1 MKKKLKAFTLIEL
14 IVAIAVF
21 GILMAGIVRMI
32 EPLSTTASSSAVLNN
47 QRNVENAIV
56 TYLGENLRYASNLVI
71 IKGGTPDDAVQKF
84 IDLAPSDY
92 SGKQIDYTVAAN
104 KDKIRVIAF
113 DCKNGFTYKNNQFN
127 GRLISTVEGRSGSL
141 DFDYSNLSSDGTKNQ
156 YLVFGDEYYA
166 QGDYFLDARICNG
179 NLCLTVCSDYFYNP
193 SKASRFSRTGGD
205 TKDDILSRAPTRGTY
220 ELRCMTDDSKAFV
233 FACIGSDSS
242 LAKNDPT
249 KNDFDPSQPATVTRA
264 DRDIIYFVYT
274 YATHDKNNDDYVT
287 NNGLDGKGTP
297 NGPSNCTSLDGS
309 SGSSGGSSSKPSGGN
324 NNKPS
329 GGNSG
334 SSSGSSSGGN
344 SGGNSGGS
352 TSGGSTGGITGG
364 NTSGG
369 NTGGNTGDSGNSGG
383 NSGGSTGGSSTP
395 ADLGNISVDNIVTGD
410 GEKGVR
416 SAKQNADGSVSL
428 VIGNDAWNTVG
439 MKITTNDDGTVTYT
453 MTFTGEGNKYILD
466 STIFPALYANNS
478 YTLNEAQRNWL
489 SNNYGIHFK

>member
-32 EPLSTTASSSAVLNN
+32 EPLSSTASSSAVLNN

-56 TYLGENLRYASNLVI
+56 TYLGENLRYASNLAI
-71 IKGGTPDDAVQKF
+71 IKGGTPDNAVQKF

-113 DCKNGFTYKNNQFN
+113 DGSNDYTYKNNNFT
-127 GRLISTVEGRSGSL
+127 GRLISTIEGKSGSL
-141 DFDYSNLSSDGTKNQ
+141 NFGYSNLSSDGTKNQ

-179 NLCLTVCSDYFYNP
+179 TLCLTVDSDYYYNP
-193 SKASRFSRTGGD
+193 SKSSRFSSTS
-205 TKDDILSRAPTRGTY
+205 TAPTKGTY
-220 ELRCMTDDSKAFV
+220 ELRCMTDDEDGFV
-233 FACIGSDSS
+233 FACFNSSDNVSS
-242 LAKNDPT
+242 PS
-249 KNDFDPSQPATVTRA
+249 FDSSQPATVTRT
-264 DRDIIYFVYT
+264 DKDIIYFVYT
-274 YATHDKNNDDYVT
+274 YGTHEKSEYDYVT
-287 NNGLDGKGTP
+287 NNGTVGAGTP
-297 NGPSNCTSLDGS
+297 GGAANCPSLDS
-309 SGSSGGSSSKPSGGN
+309 SSSGGSGSGSGSGNKPSGGN
-324 NNKPS
+324 NSGNNSGNSGNNGGNS

-334 SSSGSSSGGN
+334 SSSGGSSGGNASLGDLGGGGSSGGN
-344 SGGNSGGS
+344 SGGDS
-352 TSGGSTGGITGG
+352 
-364 NTSGG
+364 
-369 NTGGNTGDSGNSGG
+369 GDSGNSGS
-383 NSGGSTGGSSTP
+383 SGGSSGGSSTP
-395 ADLGNISVDNIVTGD
+395 ADLGNISVDNIVTGNND
-410 GEKGVR
+410 KGVR
-416 SAKQNADGSVSL
+416 SATQNPDGSVSL

-466 STIFPALYANNS
+466 QTIFPELYANNS
-478 YTLNEAQRNWL
+478 YTLNQAQMDWL